1 VDRVARG
8 AGPLNVGSTS
18 AKRARA
24 AAPVAVIGG
33 GWAGCAAAWTLASR
47 GIPVVL
53 HEAAPVL
60 GGRARRVER
69 AGVPIDN
76 GQHLIVGAYTATRS
90 LLRTVHG
97 GRVDPGL
104 LRQRLAIVPFASG
117 ANAFSLRAPRLAPPW
132 NLAAALAFAS
142 GPRLRERLDALRWL
156 KGLRDARF
164 EREAGETIDAMLSA
178 LPPRIGRGLLAPLAL
193 AALNTPT
200 SRGSARVFAHLLDR
214 ISRERGG
221 SDFLLPMLDLSELL
235 PEPTARRIEA
245 RGGEVRLRSSATIV
259 AASED
264 RVDVHSA
271 GATWRAA
278 AAIVAVG
285 PHQLAH
291 ALAPGVAGL
300 PGAADALDAV
310 AAMRYEPTATI
321 YLGFRERLRLRARML
336 RLDDAPGQWLFDRR
350 DVIERAPDA
359 AAARAL
365 QGLVAVVISA
375 GGAHDDLDA
384 KALAGRV
391 HTQLKRL
398 RPSFPVPVWSQVIVE
413 RRSTFACVPG
423 LRRPATTALGPRLH
437 LAGDYLD
444 PALPATLESAVASGE
459 AAGRA
464 VARVLRHG

>member
-1 VDRVARG
+1 MAGRADGLSVGAAASKRPRV
-8 AGPLNVGSTS
+8 S
-18 AKRARA
+18 
-24 AAPVAVIGG
+24 APVAVIGG

-69 AGVPIDN
+69 AGIPIDN
-76 GQHLIVGAYTATRS
+76 GQHLIVGAYESTRT
-90 LLRTVHG
+90 LLRRVHG

-104 LRQRLAIVPFASG
+104 LRQRLAIVPFAPDAGSL
-117 ANAFSLRAPRLAPPW
+117 ALRAPRLAPPW
-132 NLAAALAFAS
+132 NLATALALAR
-142 GPRLRERLDALRWL
+142 GPRLSERVDALRWL
-156 KGLRDARF
+156 RTLHLSGF
-164 EREAGETIDAMLSA
+164 ERDGGETVDAMLSS
-178 LPPRIGRGLLAPLAL
+178 LPPRIARGLFAPLAL

-200 SRGSARVFAHLLDR
+200 SQASARVYTHLLDR
-214 ISRERGG
+214 ISRTPGG
-221 SDFLLPMLDLSELL
+221 SDFLLPILDLSELL

-245 RGGEVRLRSSATIV
+245 RGGEVRLRSGAIVV
-259 AASED
+259 AASD
-264 RVDVHSA
+264 DGVDIRSG

-285 PHQLAH
+285 PHQLGH
-291 ALAPGVAGL
+291 ALAPGLAGL
-300 PGAADALDAV
+300 PAAADALAAV
-310 AAMRYEPTATI
+310 GAMRYEPTATI
-321 YLGFRERLRLRARML
+321 YLGFRERLRLRSRIH

-350 DVIERAPDA
+350 DVLERAPEA

-365 QGLVAVVISA
+365 RGLVAVVISA

-391 HTQLKRL
+391 HMQLKRL
-398 RPSFPVPVWSQVIVE
+398 RASFPVPVWSQVIVE

-423 LRRPATTALGPRLH
+423 LRRPASPVLGPRLH

-444 PALPATLESAVASGE
+444 PALPATLEAAVASGE
-459 AAGRA
+459 AAGHA
-464 VARVLRHG
+464 VARALRHG